1 MYEVVNVSGKF
12 FHEVQD
18 LATEDKYIGLREWEN
33 QQHRA
38 ATSSG
43 PREDQEK
50 NMYSIYT
57 FVMYSN
63 DGWFSYNLILYAQE
77 FLVTEYIPCLDHLLD

>member
-1 MYEVVNVSGKF
+1 MHEVVNARGKF

-38 ATSSG
+38 ATSRG
-43 PREDQEK
+43 PMED
-50 NMYSIYT
+50 
-57 FVMYSN
+57 
-63 DGWFSYNLILYAQE
+63 
-77 FLVTEYIPCLDHLLD
+77 

>member
-1 MYEVVNVSGKF
+1 MQIHPEEHDTQLNEQQLLNVVDDLIRFIMHEVVNVRGKF

-18 LATEDKYIGLREWEN
+18 LATEDKYIRLRKWEN

-43 PREDQEK
+43 PRED
-50 NMYSIYT
+50 
-57 FVMYSN
+57 
-63 DGWFSYNLILYAQE
+63 
-77 FLVTEYIPCLDHLLD
+77 